1 MSRRSWRRRAA
12 IALAVVLAL
21 PALVVAVLRFVP
33 PPPTPLML
41 IRAAGGAPMVREW
54 QPLTAIAPALPRA
67 VIAAEDNTFCSH
79 YGFDL
84 KAVRE
89 AWERNRRGRSVR
101 GGSTISMQTAK
112 NLFLWPARSFLR
124 KGLEAWLTL
133 YLETL
138 WDKRRIMEVYLNIVE
153 WGPGIYGAEAAA
165 MYHFGKSAKNLSERE
180 AALLAS
186 VLPSPLSWSAGDP
199 GPYVQERA
207 GVVAGR
213 GRSLGPLARCW

>member
-12 IALAVVLAL
+12 IALGVVLVL
-21 PALVVAVLRFVP
+21 PAIVVAVLRFVP
-33 PPPTPLML
+33 PPWTPLML
-41 IRAAGGAPMVREW
+41 IRAVDGSPLIRDW
-54 QPLTAIAPALPRA
+54 QPLAAIAPALPRA
-67 VIAAEDNTFCSH
+67 VIAAEDNTFCTH

-124 KGLEAWLTL
+124 KGLEAWLTV
-133 YLETL
+133 YLEAL

-165 MYHFGKSAKNLSERE
+165 KYHFGKSARALSDRE

-207 GVVAGR
+207 GVVHGR
-213 GRSLGPLARCW
+213 GLSLGPLARCW